1 MSRPSSNCSKKA
13 LNDYIFYLETESE
26 EYLIDHYNESPLII
40 NGDGQMWWKGY
51 WLTYTDKEKKA
62 HLDQDIDKYFGR
74 PLWWITPE
82 VLRQPHRIRG
92 KFLRQQ
98 FEGDEGVLPP
108 IVKDSIPDHAA
119 AFDKKQATEASIKR
133 DKAFFSNWPTPQDDY

>member
-1 MSRPSSNCSKKA
+1 MSRPSFNCSKKE

-74 PLWWITPE
+74 PLWWCWAGP
-82 VLRQPHRIRG
+82 LRHPDRIRG
-92 KFLRQQ
+92 QYLRQQ
-98 FEGDEGVLPP
+98 FDSDEGVLPP

-119 AFDKKQATEASIKR
+119 AFYKKQAAEASIKR
-133 DKAFFSNWPTPQDDY
+133 EIALFSHWPTPQDDY